1 MKFYRAK
8 LQTENYSFE
17 AYGETKTLAIEHMK
31 LGLREHAVQ
40 RHIST
45 DWWHP
50 WGEEIYVLEFEI
62 GRPDFNSFYR
72 DGSLLKDDGQ

>member
-31 LGLREHAVQ
+31 LGLSNHAVQ
-40 RHIST
+40 RNIPS
-45 DWWHP
+45 DWWHA